1 MDEQILKWKDMW
13 QEQKSSSLNVNELIG
28 RLNQI
33 ERNARLQRTKLII
46 GLVILTLASI
56 IFISELLTNTYFW
69 ITYILVITAVLIK
82 LVPLYKTKY
91 ATMTDESGFNNH
103 YFIKKLTQKMDFKM
117 KHLLLYMSI
126 LLVGLN
132 FALLGA
138 YEKGTLFNYEINDEN
153 RIFFHLTT
161 IVLFTVAYIVNKKN
175 MDKNKRNTLKLIADL
190 ETNL

>member
-28 RLNQI
+28 QLNQM

-69 ITYILVITAVLIK
+69 ITYILVFAAVLIK

-91 ATMTDESGFNNH
+91 TTTTNESDFNNH

-117 KHLLLYMSI
+117 KHLLLYMFI
-126 LLVGLN
+126 LIVGLN

-153 RIFFHLTT
+153 RVFFHLAT
-161 IVLFTVAYIVNKKN
+161 IVLFAVAYIVNKKN

-190 ETNL
+190 ENDL